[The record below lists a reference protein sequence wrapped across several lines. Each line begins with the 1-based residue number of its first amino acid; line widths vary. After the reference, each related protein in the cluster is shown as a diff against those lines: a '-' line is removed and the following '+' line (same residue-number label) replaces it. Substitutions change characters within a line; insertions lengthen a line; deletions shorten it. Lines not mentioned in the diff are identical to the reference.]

1 MSCWQLIS
9 PRRCGTALLLW
20 TGLAKLAVADVAPF
34 RPLTFWLPERN
45 SPSSTAII
53 VAGLAISAA
62 TVAMGVLGTRRANQ
76 SPRRR
81 SLVLGFVVAAVA
93 VVLLLTAQ
101 FYWELILNRYRG
113 PNRPDLNRP
122 ATLHPKPAPPTVAAD
137 SVQ

>member
-45 SPSSTAII
+45 SPGSTAII

-62 TVAMGVLGTRRANQ
+62 IVAVGVLWARRK
-76 SPRRR
+76 SPSQTRR
-81 SLVLGFVVAAVA
+81 SLVFGRVAAGVA

-101 FYWELILNRYRG
+101 FYWERIVNRYRG
-113 PNRPDLNRP
+113 PNRPEFNRP
-122 ATLHPKPAPPTVAAD
+122 PTTSRDSGTLP
-137 SVQ
+137 